1 MTEVRPFVSRRRSG
15 VTFAVLL
22 ISSLLLVGLNPP
34 PGHVGLLSLVQ
45 AGISSGVR
53 WVADSVAAI
62 GEFSRSRA
70 ELQELRA
77 ELLRMQQQQRDNVQ
91 LRVEIRNLRA
101 LLDLPRAAA
110 PTVIPAEVIGRDPG
124 SLFKTVTINRG
135 RRHGVRVDATVV
147 ADAGGIQALV
157 GRVATVSSVTAMVR
171 PILDARSYVA
181 ARLQRTERDGL
192 IEGDPAG
199 NRLVMRYVPRV
210 AAEDL
215 AVGDLVITSGMRSPY
230 PRGIY
235 IGRVVEHRDGDDRST
250 IEVIV
255 QPLVEFGRLDYVL
268 VLNTAEPVDG

>member
-15 VTFAVLL
+15 VTFAILL
-22 ISSLLLVGLNPP
+22 VSSLLLVGLNPP
-34 PGHVGLLSLVQ
+34 PGHLGLLSLVQ
-45 AGISSGVR
+45 AGITSGVR
-53 WVADSVAAI
+53 WVAGSVTAI
-62 GEFSRSRA
+62 GELRQVRA
-70 ELQELRA
+70 EVQKLRA
-77 ELLRMQQQQRDNVQ
+77 ELLRMEQQQRDNVQ
-91 LRVEIRNLRA
+91 LRVENRNLRA

-110 PTVIPAEVIGRDPG
+110 PAVIPAEVIGRDPG

-157 GRVATVSSVTAMVR
+157 GRVASVSAFTAMVR
-171 PILDARSYVA
+171 PILGASSYVA
-181 ARLQRTERDGL
+181 ARLQRTEHDGL

-215 AVGDLVITSGMRSPY
+215 KVGDLVITSGMRSLY
-230 PRGIY
+230 QRGVY
-235 IGRVVEHRDGDDRST
+235 IGRVVEHHAGDDRST
-250 IEVIV
+250 IEVTV

-268 VLNTAEPVDG
+268 VLDAAEPDDG

>member
-53 WVADSVAAI
+53 QVADSVAAI

-91 LRVEIRNLRA
+91 LRVENRNLRA

-124 SLFKTVTINRG
+124 NLFNTVTINRG

-157 GRVATVSSVTAMVR
+157 GRVELVSSLTAMVR
-171 PILDARSYVA
+171 PILDASSYVA
-181 ARLQRTERDGL
+181 ARLQRIERDGL
-192 IEGDPAG
+192 IEVDPAG
-199 NRLVMRYVPRV
+199 NRLVMRYVPRI

-215 AVGDLVITSGMRSPY
+215 AVDDLVITSGMRSPY

-268 VLNTAEPVDG
+268 VLDTAEPVDG